1 MIEIKGFDKLIK
13 DIKAIGVEGE
23 KRIAET
29 TEGNAREIEA
39 TAKQIAPYDF
49 GALRQNIKALEQDKL
64 NWAVY
69 ANAFGNA
76 PYSAYQEFGTGGL
89 VEVPD
94 ELKDIAIK
102 FKGKGI
108 KKIDMRPQPFLY
120 PAFVKGRTQYIK
132 DLESDLIELT
142 KNK

>member
-120 PAFVKGRTQYIK
+120 PAWKGAIPQYIK

>member
-1 MIEIKGFDKLIK
+1 MIQIKGFDKLIK

-120 PAFVKGRTQYIK
+120 PAFVKGRTQYVK

>member
-39 TAKQIAPYDF
+39 TAKQIAPFDL

-120 PAFVKGRTQYIK
+120 PAFVKGRTQYVK

>member
-120 PAFVKGRTQYIK
+120 PAFVKGRTQYVK

>member
-29 TEGNAREIEA
+29 SEGNAREIEA

-120 PAFVKGRTQYIK
+120 PAFVKGRTQYVK